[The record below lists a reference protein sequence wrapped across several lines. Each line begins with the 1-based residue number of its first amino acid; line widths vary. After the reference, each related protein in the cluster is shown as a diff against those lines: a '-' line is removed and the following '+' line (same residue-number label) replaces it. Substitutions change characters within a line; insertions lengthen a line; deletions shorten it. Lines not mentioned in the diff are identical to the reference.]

1 MDPEET
7 PDFSALAIDADMGN
21 PRPLLSHLQSR
32 ELLSHQDRLMIAWVI
47 ERACL
52 KTGRSITD
60 VGDGGAA
67 GKCAAYLAS
76 LGRAERR
83 RSSASARL
91 PDHEREMIA
100 QKALDL
106 LSSHFSAVS
115 NMTAE
120 TVLSIRSVD
129 HNSSVVTL
137 SMNTCGRPSTRSNN
151 SRRGREQKRKRLALA
166 SRNRSITWSRRLA
179 ASAAPAGTATTGAAA
194 CAATARARGSGTCS
208 RRARPAPQL
217 LPRPRKANQHQPSH
231 LQRRPH
237 WRGHRAHWSRRPLPL
252 LPRLGWLGL

>member
-1 MDPEET
+1 
-7 PDFSALAIDADMGN
+7 
-21 PRPLLSHLQSR
+21 
-32 ELLSHQDRLMIAWVI
+32 MIAWVI

-106 LSSHFSAVS
+106 LSSHFSAIS

-179 ASAAPAGTATTGAAA
+179 ASAAPAGTATTRAAA
-194 CAATARARGSGTCS
+194 CAATTRARGSATCS
-208 RRARPAPQL
+208 RRARPAPSCSPDRGRRTSTSRATSNGARIGGATGPIGDPARSL
-217 LPRPRKANQHQPSH
+217 CSRAWAGWGCRPGLCERRRRKC
-231 LQRRPH
+231 QR
-237 WRGHRAHWSRRPLPL
+237 ASD
-252 LPRLGWLGL
+252 